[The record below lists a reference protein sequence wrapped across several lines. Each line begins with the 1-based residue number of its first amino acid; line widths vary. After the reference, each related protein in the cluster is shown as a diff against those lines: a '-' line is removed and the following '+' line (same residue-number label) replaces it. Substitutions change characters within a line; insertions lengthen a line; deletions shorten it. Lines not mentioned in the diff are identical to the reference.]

1 MKVRTYTAPEDAKP
15 AVGLLSNGSYTVMVT
30 TSGGGYS
37 TRNGMAVTRWR
48 EDSVRDSW
56 GSFCYLRDVRSGAVW
71 SAGFQPTLSAA
82 PHVAQE

>member
-30 TSGGGYS
+30 ASGGGYS
-37 TRNGMAVTRWR
+37 TRNGMAVSRWR
-48 EDSVRDSW
+48 EDTVCDSW

-71 SAGFQPTLSAA
+71 YEEICKPLTNRKFTG
-82 PHVAQE
+82 